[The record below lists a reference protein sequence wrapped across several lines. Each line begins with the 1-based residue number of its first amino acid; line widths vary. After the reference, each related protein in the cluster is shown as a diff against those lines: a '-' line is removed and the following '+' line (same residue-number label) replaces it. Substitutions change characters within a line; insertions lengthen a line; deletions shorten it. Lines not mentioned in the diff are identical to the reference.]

1 MDVDI
6 SELIRKGGV
15 YDNIEGSTPEEVYK
29 NISCH
34 NPCPRMPYTKHSA
47 SGND

>member
-15 YDNIEGSTPEEVYK
+15 YDNVEGSTPEEVYK
-29 NISCH
+29 NISKIIKT
-34 NPCPRMPYTKHSA
+34 NIDIQIK
-47 SGND
+47 